1 MQEILHDFIVPNTP
15 RLAQVA
21 TWDAAMEATA
31 AAFCAR
37 RLLVVTGE
45 DGALLPQVSADMTLM
60 EAVTSGFLS
69 VGGDPHTL
77 TPRSRGAE
85 ADEGDAYERGVAP
98 APGRAVHR
106 LALFA
111 DGKCVPVMDVTARLL
126 RLC

>member
-1 MQEILHDFIVPNTP
+1 
-15 RLAQVA
+15 
-21 TWDAAMEATA
+21 
-31 AAFCAR
+31 
-37 RLLVVTGE
+37 
-45 DGALLPQVSADMTLM
+45 MTLM

-85 ADEGDAYERGVAP
+85 ADEGDAYEHGVAP

-111 DGKCVPVMDVTARLL
+111 DGKCVPVMDIAARL